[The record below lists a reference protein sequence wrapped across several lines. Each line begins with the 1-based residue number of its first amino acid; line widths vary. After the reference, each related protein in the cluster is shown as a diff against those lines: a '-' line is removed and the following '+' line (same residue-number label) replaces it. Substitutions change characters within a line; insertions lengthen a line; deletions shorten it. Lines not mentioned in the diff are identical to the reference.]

1 MQPRDGQRLE
11 HILDYCEDIEQC
23 VIRFGNSF
31 EAFHDDK
38 AYHDLIC
45 FYLLQ
50 IGELAGQ
57 LSPEL
62 RASSSDTMEWG
73 QMKGMRNVVAH
84 HYGSIRLETVWNTV
98 KDNVPSLK
106 AFCEKQLA
114 EAKD

>member
-1 MQPRDGQRLE
+1 MCQ
-11 HILDYCEDIEQC
+11 
-23 VIRFGNSF
+23 
-31 EAFHDDK
+31 
-38 AYHDLIC
+38 
-45 FYLLQ
+45 
-50 IGELAGQ
+50 
-57 LSPEL
+57 
-62 RASSSDTMEWG
+62 